1 MYKMS
6 TYHNS
11 QNENYTMYTKRHI
24 LKVYNVTKMHLKK
37 DKMYTDVRISNG
49 ILTLLPLNYQVG
61 TTTDDA
67 N

>member
-1 MYKMS
+1 
-6 TYHNS
+6 
-11 QNENYTMYTKRHI
+11 
-24 LKVYNVTKMHLKK
+24 MH
-37 DKMYTDVRISNG
+37 TDVRISNG